1 MLSAPLF
8 CFGGRKGEDLGV
20 RWDSQGARNEKKDKN
35 NIYVCVIYVD
45 KNILKASSCRMLS
58 LFVYGAK
65 YFQILLCVYGGGTGE
80 GKGAGKDTPG
90 AGSEEKRGKAKVYRV
105 VSIQHLRSVL
115 LLFL

>member
-1 MLSAPLF
+1 M
-8 CFGGRKGEDLGV
+8 
-20 RWDSQGARNEKKDKN
+20 
-35 NIYVCVIYVD
+35 CVIYVD